1 MDAID
6 PMLAAVAALF
16 VALAALFA
24 RERGQL
30 YLTFFQQ
37 EEYDAPRF
45 LRWLR
50 EQRAYD
56 RVLTWALVAVALVW
70 ALGWRVGAE
79 TPFVLM
85 AVALPLGFWRNR
97 AVRRGTRK
105 KPLVKTQRA
114 RRILAVYQTLAVLAL
129 IAAVLTTTGLVAVLA
144 VIAIVQLLPFGLL
157 AADGLLKPFERRV
170 KARYRAEAVDKL
182 ARLDPHVIAITG
194 SYGKTSTKHIL
205 AHILSSVHPT
215 LATPGSVNTEMG
227 ITRVIREG
235 LEDRHRYFIAEMGAY
250 GPGSIA
256 RLCRLAPPKL
266 AAITAVGWAHYERFR
281 TVEAVFHAKFEMADA
296 AIAAGGPVVVNA
308 DGVPADMLRARLAD
322 RPGDYVLVGGPD
334 SPFDPAIRMTD
345 VAQTADGLTLTIAER
360 TADGGRATTTLTA
373 PLYGLHQAGNIA
385 VAVAIAR
392 RLDLP
397 METIKAA
404 LATAPQTRH
413 RLEVTRGPNQPAII
427 DDAYN
432 SNPVGFASALDLM
445 DVLKG
450 DGADGHKGRRILLT
464 PGMVELGA
472 KHDEQ
477 HLALGR
483 RAGETVDV
491 ALVVTPDRIPTFLDG
506 FNETRAD
513 GAELKTFAAQAEAE
527 AWVKA
532 NARAGDVVLF
542 ENNLP
547 DLYEARVR
555 F

>member
-24 RERGQL
+24 RERGAL

-50 EQRAYD
+50 EQRAHD
-56 RVLTWALVAVALVW
+56 RVLTWALVAVAVVW
-70 ALGWRVGAE
+70 ALGWRVGAGGP

-85 AVALPLGFWRNR
+85 AVAVPLGLWRNR

-114 RRILAVYQTLAVLAL
+114 KRILAVYQTLAVIAL
-129 IAAVLTTTGLVAVLA
+129 IAAVLTTTGLIAVLA
-144 VIAIVQLLPFGLL
+144 VIAIVQLLPFLLL
-157 AADGLLKPFERRV
+157 AADGLLKPFEKRV

-182 ARLDPHVIAITG
+182 ARLDPQVIAITG

-227 ITRVIREG
+227 ITRVIRED

-281 TVEAVFHAKFEMADA
+281 TVAAVFHAKFEMADA
-296 AIAAGGPVVVNA
+296 AQAVGGPVVVNA
-308 DGVPADMLRARLAD
+308 DGVPADMLRTRLAD
-322 RPGDYVLVGGPD
+322 HPGDYVLVGGPD

-345 VAQTADGLTLTIAER
+345 VAQTADGLTLTLAER
-360 TADGGRATTTLTA
+360 TADGGRASATLTA

-397 METIKAA
+397 MDTIKAA

-413 RLEVTRGPNQPAII
+413 RLEVSRGPNQPAII

-432 SNPVGFASALDLM
+432 SNPIGFASALDLM

-450 DGADGHKGRRILLT
+450 QDGRRILLT

-506 FNETRAD
+506 FKQTRAD